1 MDKYEFLEQTER
13 EVAERMVGA
22 IDFLRAWRD
31 VCKEEVLCNEC
42 PVIQYC
48 KSIEVDYLTDKNIT
62 ELVRSVMA
70 QKRRTDDL
78 RK

>member
-31 VCKEEVLCNEC
+31 VCKEENCLKC
-42 PVIQYC
+42 PIWEYC
-48 KSIEVDYLTDKNIT
+48 SGTTVDFLSDKTIT

>member
-1 MDKYEFLEQTER
+1 MDKYEFLAQTER

-22 IDFLRAWRD
+22 IDFLKAWHD
-31 VCKEEVLCNEC
+31 VCKERENCHKC
-42 PVIQYC
+42 PVVKYC
-48 KSIEVDYLTDKNIT
+48 KCTVIGDLTDKDIP

>member
-1 MDKYEFLEQTER
+1 MDKYEFLAQTER

-22 IDFLRAWRD
+22 IDFLKVWRD
-31 VCKEEVLCNEC
+31 TCDKEKSCNKC
-42 PVIQYC
+42 PVEQCC
-48 KSIEVDYLTDKNIT
+48 KGLNIDSMSDKDIT
-62 ELVRSVMA
+62 ELVRSVME

>member
-22 IDFLRAWRD
+22 IDFLRALRD
-31 VCKEEVLCNEC
+31 CCKNTRCVEC
-42 PVIQYC
+42 PVYKIC
-48 KSIEVDYLTDKNIT
+48 MRSPDTMTDQETT
-62 ELVRSVMA
+62 EIVRLVMA

-78 RK
+78 